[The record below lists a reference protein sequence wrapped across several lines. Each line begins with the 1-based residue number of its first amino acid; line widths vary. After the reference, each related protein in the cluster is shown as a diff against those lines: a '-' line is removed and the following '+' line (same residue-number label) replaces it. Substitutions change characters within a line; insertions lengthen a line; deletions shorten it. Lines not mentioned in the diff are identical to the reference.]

1 MPRSLY
7 TPWLI
12 WEKIMFEQ
20 DYIMRLI
27 HEMVRALLKIIFNI
41 DTDSPTAEIIKDAE
55 DRQTLNELISMVDA
69 GWINEAENKVYE
81 ITEEK
86 NKKDLEVALLFYSY
100 LNSKSD
106 EYLEEHD
113 FSRDEVKSGL
123 IEITKRY
130 GLEGFVDAY
139 LDM

>member
-12 WEKIMFEQ
+12 WEKKMFEQ

-55 DRQTLNELISMVDA
+55 DRQTLNELMSMVDA

-106 EYLEEHD
+106 EYLEKHD